1 LNLILS
7 RQNDLPSLDLL
18 TVLSYVVYVMFGV
31 YFVSQHCFPYCINTW
46 SYVSD
51 ENVLKDDDEKNAQFQ
66 TAEESKKVNL
76 FCVQVTVMCLY

>member
-1 LNLILS
+1 MTS
-7 RQNDLPSLDLL
+7 PSLYWPN
-18 TVLSYVVYVMFGV
+18 VLSYVVYVMFGV

-51 ENVLKDDDEKNAQFQ
+51 ENVFKDDEKNAQFQ

-76 FCVQVTVMCLY
+76 FRVQVTVMC